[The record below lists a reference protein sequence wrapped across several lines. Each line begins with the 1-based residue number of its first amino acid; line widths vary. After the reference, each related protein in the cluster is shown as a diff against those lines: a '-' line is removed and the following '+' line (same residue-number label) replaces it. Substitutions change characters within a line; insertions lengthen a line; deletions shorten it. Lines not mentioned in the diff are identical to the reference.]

1 MEKHQ
6 KTISSALV
14 EEIIN
19 VKSDRVNRRESTKYV
34 FTWFSFC
41 LSIVAIIYVFE
52 WKTFEQGSL
61 VQLTSLADNF
71 EDLIEVPI
79 TQQPPPP
86 APAIQQPIIIEVPDE
101 EEIEED
107 IIIDLDI
114 AMNEDDVIE
123 EIIVFDAPEDEVAES
138 IFQIVEVMPSP
149 KGGLSAFYKYLNK
162 NLKYPSQAS
171 RMGIEGRVFLSFVV
185 ETDGSLTDIAV
196 MKGIGAGCDEESIR
210 VMKGAPKWNPG
221 LQRGNAVRVRYSF
234 PFLFTLN

>member
-14 EEIIN
+14 EEIIT
-19 VKSDRVNRRESTKYV
+19 VKSDRVKHRESTKYV

-41 LSIVAIIYVFE
+41 LSIAAIIYVFE
-52 WKTFEQGSL
+52 WKSFEQGSL

-101 EEIEED
+101 EEIEKD

-221 LQRGNAVRVRYSF
+221 FQRGNPVRVRYSF